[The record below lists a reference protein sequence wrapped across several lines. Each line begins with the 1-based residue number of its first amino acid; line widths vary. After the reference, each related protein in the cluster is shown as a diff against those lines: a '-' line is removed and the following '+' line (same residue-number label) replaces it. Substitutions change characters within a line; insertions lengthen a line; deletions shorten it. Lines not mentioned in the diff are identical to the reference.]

1 MNIQIS
7 IIHNTLTLNFF
18 FFFLHLR
25 LSNPR
30 SLMAYSKKKKQL
42 KMKLHQRFTAVY
54 SGACVQRPEEN
65 IYPRCM
71 LWKSVSQLK
80 IPGDGLRD
88 VGDAWRHQE
97 PCWLM
102 PAEACARSSH
112 FTKMTARAALL
123 RKHLT
128 RICIANPRHVI
139 MKVSTVFKEDM
150 MESSKP

>member
-7 IIHNTLTLNFF
+7 IIHNRLTLNFF
-18 FFFLHLR
+18 FLR
-25 LSNPR
+25 LRLPNPW
-30 SLMAYSKKKKQL
+30 SLMAYFRIKQL
-42 KMKLHQRFTAVY
+42 KINGLQQFTVEIITTVWCMC
-54 SGACVQRPEEN
+54 SEEN
-65 IYPRCM
+65 IYPQCM
-71 LWKSVSQLK
+71 FWKSVSQSQ

-112 FTKMTARAALL
+112 FTETTARAVLL
-123 RKHLT
+123 KKYLT
-128 RICIANPRHVI
+128 RICIASPRHVI
-139 MKVSTVFKEDM
+139 MKVSAVFKEDM